1 MEPFLQSAE
10 LRWEEH
16 VATQAANRR
25 HAVVLSVWLF
35 CCHAK
40 AECESLDHVYIQLIA
55 H

>member
-10 LRWEEH
+10 LRREQH
-16 VATQAANRR
+16 IATQAAHRR
-25 HAVVLSVWLF
+25 HAVVLSMWLF

-40 AECESLDHVYIQLIA
+40 AECESLDHVHIQLIT